1 MRTLSVDLRERI
13 LAAYDQGEATQ
24 AAVAERFRVSVG
36 MVKKLVQQR
45 RHTGD
50 IRPRHHRSGR
60 KPKIL
65 PSHQARL
72 QELLARK
79 PDLTLAQLRAAA
91 GLECTLPAIHYVL
104 RKLDLTYKKRR
115 STPASR
121 TGRTLRANGGRGG
134 GNSPASTPRGWSSST
149 SRGPKPT

>member
-13 LAAYDQGEATQ
+13 LAAYDVGSATLVV
-24 AAVAERFRVSVG
+24 VAERFRVSVG

-72 QELLARK
+72 QELLAGK
-79 PDLTLAQLRAAA
+79 PDLTLAELRTAA

-115 STPASR
+115 SAPANK
-121 TGRTLRANGGRGG
+121 TGRISPGRAGTGGG
-134 GNSPASTPRGWSSST
+134 GNRRWTRPG
-149 SRGPKPT
+149 